1 MDKGKGAA
9 ARSVRAAPARA
20 RTAPSAARRPP
31 PPAAAALSNS
41 PLKLTAAHSR
51 DSTQLTQVPLR
62 FNPEGN
68 PLKAEGRFMVS
79 FRFGLELPP
88 APGDAKLLLPPLDAA
103 ALGAFRLTDIEAA
116 PALAAAGL
124 APPLG
129 AALAPA
135 LIRRL
140 DAPLA
145 AARPPLHPDDAALL
159 GADAGAALDAP
170 RGGGGAGAP
179 GARRPDAEATWLMRT
194 KYITN
199 EASGARAAAA
209 AGAGARAA
217 AGALG
222 AAGSQDALGGGAA
235 QPQSREAQLA
245 AIEASFA
252 AAAAPPVHARDPT
265 LRPVEVLPLFPDDD
279 LAARGLVLAAFDGD
293 PLADAAPLAGA
304 SAGVRARAAAAAQ
317 LKSFVR
323 RRADGGADRFVALML
338 PRPPAPL
345 LAAADGAP
353 DGALEGGVPPEAL
366 AGEYAW
372 VREYESAVRYDAS
385 GQTFLL
391 RLGSGAAGYADL
403 NTRVALRKRK
413 RGAGGGAG
421 GGEEEEDGGFL
432 QPEHFVLALPEEG
445 DAPAA
450 AAEEKAEEK
459 AEAAAPEAAAPA
471 EEEAVAPASEPQEE
485 GGEEPAAMDAEG
497 GGAEEAAPPPGDSE

>member
-9 ARSVRAAPARA
+9 ARSVRAVPARA
-20 RTAPSAARRPP
+20 RDAPSAAARRPP
-31 PPAAAALSNS
+31 PRLPLSNS
-41 PLKLTAAHSR
+41 PLTHLDRQRKQA
-51 DSTQLTQVPLR
+51 PLR

-103 ALGAFRLTDIEAA
+103 ALGAFRLTDIEAT

-140 DAPLA
+140 DAPPP

-199 EASGARAAAA
+199 EAPGARAAAA

-217 AGALG
+217 AGAWG

-235 QPQSREAQLA
+235 PQSREAQLA

-265 LRPVEVLPLFPDDD
+265 LRPVEILPLFPDDD

-304 SAGVRARAAAAAQ
+304 SAGARARAAAAAQ

-353 DGALEGGVPPEAL
+353 GGALEGGVPPEAL

-391 RLGSGAAGYADL
+391 RLGAGAAGYADL

-413 RGAGGGAG
+413 RGGGGGAG
-421 GGEEEEDGGFL
+421 GGGEEDDGGFL

-445 DAPAA
+445 AAPAA
-450 AAEEKAEEK
+450 A
-459 AEAAAPEAAAPA
+459 EAVAPEAAAPA
-471 EEEAVAPASEPQEE
+471 EDEAAAPAPEPQEE
-485 GGEEPAAMDAEG
+485 GGEEAAAMDAEG
-497 GGAEEAAPPPGDSE
+497 GGAEEAGGE